1 MRPKIYQVKKVNQGS
16 GNPESAWAKARFCFM
31 KQLAIR
37 FGQLDPTKI
46 EDPTDQ
52 ESNLDAQ
59 QSISQ
64 YFLVGG
70 GGGCRVHPYVQ
81 QGDVKPAREVL
92 IPLQKN
98 SFCFCFVSYSL

>member
-52 ESNLDAQ
+52 EPNLDAQ
-59 QSISQ
+59 QSSKSNTRKLSIFFWRRQTRKGGPNSLAKKA
-64 YFLVGG
+64 FLF
-70 GGGCRVHPYVQ
+70 
-81 QGDVKPAREVL
+81 L
-92 IPLQKN
+92 
-98 SFCFCFVSYSL
+98 FCFV

>member
-52 ESNLDAQ
+52 ESNLEAQ
-59 QSISQ
+59 QSSKSNTSKLSI
-64 YFLVGG
+64 
-70 GGGCRVHPYVQ
+70 
-81 QGDVKPAREVL
+81 
-92 IPLQKN
+92 
-98 SFCFCFVSYSL
+98 FVRL